1 MAVQIALAVCVLSV
15 MARLRTA
22 SETVLYIQPRTQKS
36 ACVQTSLVGRGVEA
50 VAR

>member
-1 MAVQIALAVCVLSV
+1 MAVHRALAVCLSSV

-22 SETVLYIQPRTQKS
+22 SETVLYIHPRTQKS
-36 ACVQTSLVGRGVEA
+36 ACVQASSVGREVEV